1 MIGYWEKDDLLKGLV
16 HASPSKGLLHAVIF
30 LVTTIVF
37 VPIDALPF
45 IVSPA
50 CLSFSELL
58 SPATPAVVCFV
69 TLIDEY
75 SNAID
80 IDHVIEGN
88 CKIDDYR
95 SLVNRDIMSPT
106 PIRVLTAPTYC
117 IVLLP

>member
-1 MIGYWEKDDLLKGLV
+1 MN
-16 HASPSKGLLHAVIF
+16 
-30 LVTTIVF
+30 
-37 VPIDALPF
+37 ALPF
-45 IVSPA
+45 IESPA

-58 SPATPAVVCFV
+58 PPVTLAVACLV

-95 SLVNRDIMSPT
+95 SLVNRDIMSPAL
-106 PIRVLTAPTYC
+106 IRVLTAPTYC